1 MLASWRHFGLSRRL
15 REIITPFRYRCI
27 QLNKN
32 LLELSDTYLDAVW
45 SNVRQYTRHLL
56 VDCELDWHLASEL
69 LSCCTK
75 IDRIEYV

>member
-1 MLASWRHFGLSRRL
+1 MSRRL
-15 REIITPFRYRCI
+15 REIITPFRYRSI

-32 LLELSDTYLDAVW
+32 LLELSEIYLDAVW
-45 SNVRQYTRHLL
+45 SNVRQYTNH
-56 VDCELDWHLASEL
+56 VIDCELDWHLASEL